1 MADIGTL
8 VVKMAADSAQLRAEL
23 DKVKGQVT
31 KTGASIDGIGK
42 SLKVVG
48 GLVAGA
54 FTIGAITAFASRCIQ
69 AADALKDVSERL
81 GVSASALQS
90 LQLAAT
96 QSGGSVEGLNT
107 AFGKMQ
113 QVLGDAVNGNKQA
126 QQAFANLNLNFRELA
141 TLAPDQAFGRIA
153 NSLSGVN
160 NQYQFASFSQD
171 IFGKGAKDIA
181 GLLKGGS
188 AAVAATTA
196 ELERMGARL
205 TDLDIDKI
213 AMLKDEVAFSAAA
226 FQNLGIKVLANA
238 SPAISIL
245 VESFNN
251 VIASFGGAS
260 EAGRYFGIAMTAT
273 FKLIETIAQTTIA
286 VIEGVRGAVT
296 MLGSRALGV
305 VGIFNE
311 DAKALSQSWESAAMS
326 AYANAD
332 RAGSAA
338 LKAGFD
344 IFNAATIFDKEAQ
357 RMEQR
362 ATNAANAVKST
373 LPQGKREPTAAE
385 RRMEGVDGRQIGL
398 DLTSMMTD
406 NQLREAIEKTHLD
419 NMLAITQDH
428 LYQKQLAVTEFG
440 LLQMQ
445 IQNAF
450 GLQQIE
456 FEQIKNMSIID
467 LAGELFTVLGGE
479 GSKLFKVQKAFAIA
493 NTVIQTSE
501 NIVKALG
508 LPFPANLKMAAKV
521 AAVGAINIAKIK
533 ATNPGGSASVSSGG
547 LSGSGG
553 AAGNVD
559 AARAATQGNADQ
571 SQQQQQKVSQVV
583 INGNLFSGRETA
595 DWLIGQISEAVNDR
609 DVVFIGSN
617 SRQAGLIGG
626 G

>member
-1 MADIGTL
+1 
-8 VVKMAADSAQLRAEL
+8 
-23 DKVKGQVT
+23 
-31 KTGASIDGIGK
+31 
-42 SLKVVG
+42 
-48 GLVAGA
+48 
-54 FTIGAITAFASRCIQ
+54 
-69 AADALKDVSERL
+69 
-81 GVSASALQS
+81 
-90 LQLAAT
+90 
-96 QSGGSVEGLNT
+96 
-107 AFGKMQ
+107 
-113 QVLGDAVNGNKQA
+113 
-126 QQAFANLNLNFRELA
+126 
-141 TLAPDQAFGRIA
+141 
-153 NSLSGVN
+153 
-160 NQYQFASFSQD
+160 
-171 IFGKGAKDIA
+171 
-181 GLLKGGS
+181 
-188 AAVAATTA
+188 
-196 ELERMGARL
+196 
-205 TDLDIDKI
+205 
-213 AMLKDEVAFSAAA
+213 
-226 FQNLGIKVLANA
+226 
-238 SPAISIL
+238 
-245 VESFNN
+245 
-251 VIASFGGAS
+251 
-260 EAGRYFGIAMTAT
+260 
-273 FKLIETIAQTTIA
+273 
-286 VIEGVRGAVT
+286 
-296 MLGSRALGV
+296 
-305 VGIFNE
+305 
-311 DAKALSQSWESAAMS
+311 
-326 AYANAD
+326 
-332 RAGSAA
+332 
-338 LKAGFD
+338 
-344 IFNAATIFDKEAQ
+344 
-357 RMEQR
+357 
-362 ATNAANAVKST
+362 
-373 LPQGKREPTAAE
+373 
-385 RRMEGVDGRQIGL
+385 MEGVDGRQIGL